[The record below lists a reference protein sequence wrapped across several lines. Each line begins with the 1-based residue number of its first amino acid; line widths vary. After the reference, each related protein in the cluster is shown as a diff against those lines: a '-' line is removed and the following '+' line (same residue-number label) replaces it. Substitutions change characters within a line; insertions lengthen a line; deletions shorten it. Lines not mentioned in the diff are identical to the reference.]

1 MRHAKAVLVALC
13 CSMLWGCSLPLGPL
27 TTASSSAAVPDHAAV
42 PAPGGQPPAYA
53 GPSANEITLIVD
65 TYAVRKNTA
74 LKTPSRELFAKADG
88 GSLLDFD
95 AWNAQYEAKDAAK
108 NGTTPAT
115 SKISI
120 KVKAALGWVRSGP
133 SQTLVVSAELT
144 EGSTLR
150 GAMLVFR
157 EASDT
162 EPWLCVLDVTVPR
175 SLLPQAANASHPST
189 ITAAA
194 EGFVKAVDDYFMN
207 GQPVAGVTLDPW
219 FEVYKAPLNTE
230 GSSLAKHFVV
240 TQTCAPY
247 AADQAWSLPVAGGAT
262 LKLIVPRCVVDAA
275 VRDAGYYLTT
285 SDPEALLD
293 GFAAGTKMRE
303 LHWRWARPVA
313 ALATTAGETW
323 FDGERL
329 PVEKPTY
336 VPL

>member
-133 SQTLVVSAELT
+133 SQTLVVSAELDRGVDPARRHAGLPRGVGHRALAVRARRHGA
-144 EGSTLR
+144 EVPPAPGGQRLPPLDDHGSRSWVRQGRRRLLDDGQPAR
-150 GAMLVFR
+150 VSNMALVPTK
-157 EASDT
+157 AI
-162 EPWLCVLDVTVPR
+162 VTV
-175 SLLPQAANASHPST
+175 H
-189 ITAAA
+189 
-194 EGFVKAVDDYFMN
+194 
-207 GQPVAGVTLDPW
+207 
-219 FEVYKAPLNTE
+219 
-230 GSSLAKHFVV
+230 
-240 TQTCAPY
+240 
-247 AADQAWSLPVAGGAT
+247 
-262 LKLIVPRCVVDAA
+262 
-275 VRDAGYYLTT
+275 
-285 SDPEALLD
+285 
-293 GFAAGTKMRE
+293 AAGRVDGE
-303 LHWRWARPVA
+303 APRGHADVRPVRGRPA
-313 ALATTAGETW
+313 YAS
-323 FDGERL
+323 R
-329 PVEKPTY
+329 PVDE
-336 VPL
+336 VARR